1 MEMASAPIFTSEIQS
16 KRVEK
21 GDFQTELQLLAN
33 LPSNFSVTHTKS
45 PFGLVLSVDFQ
56 AENATS
62 QAELVCFDILLEGS
76 YPFQA
81 PKVLCR
87 TQLTKPS
94 FADGR
99 DILKEVIGTQWS
111 PSLTMNQLI
120 PQLPAFLVSATQAKV
135 SSFSLSQLSDMG
147 ALHLGHPMKLALWEG
162 QERIRAFESLEID
175 EESSPLRVVVVTEV
189 AVLVLEPSL
198 EHRDYGHLVSWANF
212 QSIERI
218 TKSRQSPDRLTF
230 HWKALEDCPAC
241 KQTLRVQET
250 DICLELINSNM
261 QRLGITEESRHWI
274 AEEDV
279 SATALTHIHIEELLE
294 EVQMYE
300 GYVKVRETPEAVSRL
315 LNAYQQVI
323 EYYSALNDPQFAL
336 YLEKMHALFLKET
349 QDTEE

>member
-1 MEMASAPIFTSEIQS
+1 M
-16 KRVEK
+16 
-21 GDFQTELQLLAN
+21 
-33 LPSNFSVTHTKS
+33 PSNFSVTHAKS

-56 AENATS
+56 AESETS
-62 QAELVCFDILLEGS
+62 EAELACFDILLEGS

-87 TQLTKPS
+87 TPLARPS
-94 FADGR
+94 LADGR

-120 PQLPAFLVSATQAKV
+120 TQLPAFLVTPTQAKV
-135 SSFSLSQLSDMG
+135 ATLSLSQLSDVG
-147 ALHLGHPMKLALWEG
+147 ALHLGHPMKLGIWG
-162 QERIRAFESLEID
+162 GKERIRAFDSLEVD
-175 EESSPLRVVVVTEV
+175 LESSPMRVLVVTEV
-189 AVLVLEPSL
+189 AILLLEPSL
-198 EHRDYGHLVSWANF
+198 EHRDYGHLLSWANF

-218 TKSRQSPDRLTF
+218 TKSRQTPDRLTF
-230 HWKALEDCPAC
+230 HWKALEDFPAC

-250 DICLELINSNM
+250 DLCLELINSNM

-279 SATALTHIHIEELLE
+279 TATALSHVHIEELLE
-294 EVQMYE
+294 EVQLYE

-323 EYYSALNDPQFAL
+323 EYYSAVNDPQFAL

>member
-1 MEMASAPIFTSEIQS
+1 
-16 KRVEK
+16 
-21 GDFQTELQLLAN
+21 
-33 LPSNFSVTHTKS
+33 
-45 PFGLVLSVDFQ
+45 VDFQ
-56 AENATS
+56 AESETS
-62 QAELVCFDILLEGS
+62 EAELACFDILLEGS

-87 TQLTKPS
+87 TPLARPS
-94 FADGR
+94 LADGR

-120 PQLPAFLVSATQAKV
+120 TQLPAFLVTPTQAKV
-135 SSFSLSQLSDMG
+135 ATLSLSQLSDVG
-147 ALHLGHPMKLALWEG
+147 ALHLGHPMKLGIWG
-162 QERIRAFESLEID
+162 GKERIRAFDSLEVD
-175 EESSPLRVVVVTEV
+175 LESSPMRVLVVTEV
-189 AVLVLEPSL
+189 AILLLEPSL
-198 EHRDYGHLVSWANF
+198 EHRDYGHLLSWANF

-218 TKSRQSPDRLTF
+218 TKSRQTPDRLTF
-230 HWKALEDCPAC
+230 HWKALEDFPAC

-250 DICLELINSNM
+250 DLCLELINSNM

-279 SATALTHIHIEELLE
+279 TATALSHVHIEELLE
-294 EVQMYE
+294 EVQLYE

-323 EYYSALNDPQFAL
+323 EYYSAVNDPQFAL

>member
-1 MEMASAPIFTSEIQS
+1 M
-16 KRVEK
+16 
-21 GDFQTELQLLAN
+21 
-33 LPSNFSVTHTKS
+33 
-45 PFGLVLSVDFQ
+45 DFQ
-56 AENATS
+56 AENETS
-62 QAELVCFDILLEGS
+62 EAELACFDILLEGS

-87 TQLTKPS
+87 TPLARPS
-94 FADGR
+94 LADGR

-120 PQLPAFLVSATQAKV
+120 TQLPAFLVTPTQAKV
-135 SSFSLSQLSDMG
+135 ATLSLSQLSDVG
-147 ALHLGHPMKLALWEG
+147 ALHLGHPMKLGIWG
-162 QERIRAFESLEID
+162 GKERIRAFDSLEVD
-175 EESSPLRVVVVTEV
+175 LESSPMRVLVVTEV
-189 AVLVLEPSL
+189 AILLLEPSL
-198 EHRDYGHLVSWANF
+198 EHRDYGHLLSWANF

-218 TKSRQSPDRLTF
+218 TKSRQTPDRLTF
-230 HWKALEDCPAC
+230 HWKALEDFPAC

-250 DICLELINSNM
+250 DLCLELINSNM

-279 SATALTHIHIEELLE
+279 TATALSHVHIEELLE
-294 EVQMYE
+294 EVQLYE

-323 EYYSALNDPQFAL
+323 EYYSAVNDPQFAL